1 MQTGSPM
8 SRASSIV
15 RISVAGRATR
25 CRRLDPLG
33 GGPPLLLVHGLACS
47 SDAFLP
53 TLTHLAGSPRGGL
66 VLAADMPGYG
76 ESEGPPRALGI
87 AELGEWQA
95 RLLDAFEVE
104 RAHVV
109 GNSMGCQ
116 VSLALARRFPQ
127 RVASLTLIGPT
138 TGDQV
143 QSLPRY
149 ALGLVADSLFESAA
163 YNLTLLRMAA
173 QMGVRRYVA
182 TARAM
187 LRDHPIAGAQEVRC
201 PVLVLRGRHDW
212 IIPDRVAAR
221 LATALPDGRLV
232 RVPRVA
238 HAIQF
243 DRPALLCELLSA
255 FVAEVEEAAADA
267 AAMNT
272 ARGPAARHGA
282 AAAGA
287 GGRPR
292 SPAA

>member
-1 MQTGSPM
+1 M

-15 RISVAGRATR
+15 RISVHGRATR
-25 CRRLDPLG
+25 YRRIEPAA

-53 TLTHLAGSPRGGL
+53 TLAHLAESPRGGL

-76 ESEGPPRALGI
+76 ESAGPRRALGI

-95 RLLDAFEVE
+95 RFLDAVDVE

-116 VSLALARRFPQ
+116 VALALARRFPE
-127 RVASLTLIGPT
+127 RAASLTLIGPT
-138 TGDQV
+138 TGDEL

-149 ALGLVADSLFESAA
+149 ALGLLADSLFESVA

-182 TARAM
+182 TVAAM
-187 LRDHPIAGAQEVRC
+187 LRDRPLARAQEVRC
-201 PVLVLRGRHDW
+201 PVLVLRGRRDR
-212 IIPDRVAAR
+212 IVPDRVAEQ
-221 LATALPDGRLV
+221 LAAALPDGRLV

-238 HAIQF
+238 HALQF
-243 DRPALLCELLSA
+243 DRPAALCELLSA
-255 FVAEVEEAAADA
+255 FVAEVEDAEAGDVREVPLGSRAGR
-267 AAMNT
+267 
-272 ARGPAARHGA
+272 RG
-282 AAAGA
+282 
-287 GGRPR
+287 
-292 SPAA
+292 